1 MSEHPSVFQTK
12 WLAEN
17 SGICYPHLYVSI
29 HFIHVCHASYREP
42 GGKTPLFLMTSRKD
56 HLNSLEVKLDKSS
69 QEVRYSGLLMWVG
82 SRLMTSYLIDKQF
95 ANRVSFLAPGI

>member
-29 HFIHVCHASYREP
+29 HFIYVCHASYREP

-56 HLNSLEVKLDKSS
+56 HLNSLEVKLARAAK
-69 QEVRYSGLLMWVG
+69 RYDTQG
-82 SRLMTSYLIDKQF
+82 
-95 ANRVSFLAPGI
+95 FLCGWGADS